1 MISTAVR
8 SDKAETHCI
17 FIADRPRS
25 RISAVGSEG
34 LAPMRTQITRWG
46 NSLGLRVP
54 KPIATQVGL
63 KAGAEVEI
71 TAEDGRIIVSAARP
85 AYSLN
90 ELLTGMTPAAM
101 HTAFDWGADV
111 GREAVE

>member
-1 MISTAVR
+1 MISTRVR

-46 NSLGLRVP
+46 NSLGLRIP

-63 KAGAEVEI
+63 KAGDRVEI
-71 TAEDGRIIVSAARP
+71 TAEDGRIIVSVARP
-85 AYSLN
+85 AYSLD
-90 ELLTGMTPAAM
+90 ELLAGMTPNEMHAAY
-101 HTAFDWGADV
+101 DWGTET
-111 GREAVE
+111 GHEAVE